1 MVPLLFHVWEISKL
15 ILQFDVV
22 MSGLLKCKTNFM
34 SYSELYLY
42 VHINASLSICSSKL
56 NKKNLT
62 RVIYINYIGILTSY
76 FTYILYY
83 EYLVPR

>member
-1 MVPLLFHVWEISKL
+1 MVCLLFHVWEISKL

-22 MSGLLKCKTNFM
+22 MSGLLNCKTNFM

-56 NKKNLT
+56 NKKNL
-62 RVIYINYIGILTSY
+62 NYIGILTSY

-83 EYLVPR
+83 EYLVLR